1 MCCSSKLTEPEEGVL
16 RISALWQVSQ
26 KHRGQPGLA
35 SGIRRGGQARGTELF
50 TCGIRGYVQAD
61 SVEVERS
68 CRTPGRPSAASE
80 GGEPPHAPRNSGRE
94 LTHPAKYQLRV
105 LKRVVRLLENTS
117 TAFLSSLKLH
127 CPVVI
132 RVAELN
138 LSHFF
143 KKGSHSGV
151 IAYYLEWLVRTCE
164 PNNFSEAP

>member
-26 KHRGQPGLA
+26 KPGLV
-35 SGIRRGGQARGTELF
+35 SGIRRGGQAPGTELF

-61 SVEVERS
+61 SVEVEGS
-68 CRTPGRPSAASE
+68 CRMPGRPSAASE

-94 LTHPAKYQLRV
+94 LAHPAKYQLRV
-105 LKRVVRLLENTS
+105 LKCVVRLLENTS

-127 CPVVI
+127 CLVVI

-138 LSHFF
+138 LIFLQ
-143 KKGSHSGV
+143 KRKPLRGHS
-151 IAYYLEWLVRTCE
+151 L
-164 PNNFSEAP
+164 

>member
-1 MCCSSKLTEPEEGVL
+1 MAGQSEAQGSAWPCEWHPTRRAGSWDGALYLWDPRL
-16 RISALWQVSQ
+16 R
-26 KHRGQPGLA
+26 PG
-35 SGIRRGGQARGTELF
+35 
-50 TCGIRGYVQAD
+50 
-61 SVEVERS
+61 SVEVEGS

-94 LTHPAKYQLRV
+94 LAHPAKYQLRV

-151 IAYYLEWLVRTCE
+151 IAYYPEWLVRTCE
-164 PNNFSEAP
+164 PNNFSEAQ